1 MHVLED
7 CSQENS
13 AIIQHRNIMW
23 FWSIHCQQNGICGN
37 MRQRSEQEDGTRRY
51 RMADAANL
59 PKDVVLGVPIL
70 TLTGHYE
77 VNIENYRGILE
88 YTEQLIRINVRSGQI
103 RITGKSLE
111 INYYTTTD
119 MKITGKVEKIEY
131 S

>member
-1 MHVLED
+1 
-7 CSQENS
+7 
-13 AIIQHRNIMW
+13 
-23 FWSIHCQQNGICGN
+23 
-37 MRQRSEQEDGTRRY
+37 
-51 RMADAANL
+51 MADAANL
-59 PKDVVLGVPIL
+59 PKDVVLGVTIL

-77 VNIENYRGILE
+77 VNIENYRGIME

>member
-1 MHVLED
+1 
-7 CSQENS
+7 
-13 AIIQHRNIMW
+13 
-23 FWSIHCQQNGICGN
+23 

-70 TLTGHYE
+70 TL
-77 VNIENYRGILE
+77 
-88 YTEQLIRINVRSGQI
+88 TEQLIRINVRSGQI

>member
-1 MHVLED
+1 
-7 CSQENS
+7 
-13 AIIQHRNIMW
+13 
-23 FWSIHCQQNGICGN
+23 

-51 RMADAANL
+51 RMADASNL

>member
-1 MHVLED
+1 
-7 CSQENS
+7 
-13 AIIQHRNIMW
+13 
-23 FWSIHCQQNGICGN
+23 

-51 RMADAANL
+51 RMA
-59 PKDVVLGVPIL
+59 VLGVPIL

>member
-1 MHVLED
+1 
-7 CSQENS
+7 
-13 AIIQHRNIMW
+13 
-23 FWSIHCQQNGICGN
+23 
-37 MRQRSEQEDGTRRY
+37 
-51 RMADAANL
+51 MADAVNL

>member
-1 MHVLED
+1 
-7 CSQENS
+7 
-13 AIIQHRNIMW
+13 
-23 FWSIHCQQNGICGN
+23 

-111 INYYTTTD
+111 SNYYT
-119 MKITGKVEKIEY
+119 I
-131 S
+131 

>member
-1 MHVLED
+1 
-7 CSQENS
+7 
-13 AIIQHRNIMW
+13 
-23 FWSIHCQQNGICGN
+23 

-59 PKDVVLGVPIL
+59 PKDVVLSVPIL

>member
-1 MHVLED
+1 
-7 CSQENS
+7 
-13 AIIQHRNIMW
+13 
-23 FWSIHCQQNGICGN
+23 

-88 YTEQLIRINVRSGQI
+88 YTEQLIRINVRRGQI
-103 RITGKSLE
+103 RIIGKSLE

>member
-1 MHVLED
+1 
-7 CSQENS
+7 
-13 AIIQHRNIMW
+13 
-23 FWSIHCQQNGICGN
+23 

-77 VNIENYRGILE
+77 VNIENYRG
-88 YTEQLIRINVRSGQI
+88 NVRSGQI

>member
-1 MHVLED
+1 
-7 CSQENS
+7 
-13 AIIQHRNIMW
+13 
-23 FWSIHCQQNGICGN
+23 
-37 MRQRSEQEDGTRRY
+37 
-51 RMADAANL
+51 MADAANL
-59 PKDVVLGVPIL
+59 AKDVVLGVPIL

>member
-1 MHVLED
+1 
-7 CSQENS
+7 
-13 AIIQHRNIMW
+13 
-23 FWSIHCQQNGICGN
+23 
-37 MRQRSEQEDGTRRY
+37 
-51 RMADAANL
+51 MADAANL
-59 PKDVVLGVPIL
+59 PKDVVLGVPIR

-103 RITGKSLE
+103 RITVKSLE

>member
-1 MHVLED
+1 M
-7 CSQENS
+7 
-13 AIIQHRNIMW
+13 
-23 FWSIHCQQNGICGN
+23 
-37 MRQRSEQEDGTRRY
+37 Y
-51 RMADAANL
+51 RMADAVNL

>member
-1 MHVLED
+1 
-7 CSQENS
+7 
-13 AIIQHRNIMW
+13 MW
-23 FWSIHCQQNGICGN
+23 CWVS
-37 MRQRSEQEDGTRRY
+37 
-51 RMADAANL
+51 
-59 PKDVVLGVPIL
+59 PIL

>member
-1 MHVLED
+1 
-7 CSQENS
+7 
-13 AIIQHRNIMW
+13 
-23 FWSIHCQQNGICGN
+23 

-59 PKDVVLGVPIL
+59 PQDVVL

>member
-1 MHVLED
+1 M
-7 CSQENS
+7 
-13 AIIQHRNIMW
+13 
-23 FWSIHCQQNGICGN
+23 
-37 MRQRSEQEDGTRRY
+37 
-51 RMADAANL
+51 
-59 PKDVVLGVPIL
+59 VLGVPIL

>member
-1 MHVLED
+1 
-7 CSQENS
+7 
-13 AIIQHRNIMW
+13 
-23 FWSIHCQQNGICGN
+23 
-37 MRQRSEQEDGTRRY
+37 
-51 RMADAANL
+51 MADAANL
-59 PKDVVLGVPIL
+59 PKVVVLGVPFL
-70 TLTGHYE
+70 TLTGLYE

>member
-1 MHVLED
+1 M
-7 CSQENS
+7 CGKT
-13 AIIQHRNIMW
+13 APGKIQQLY
-23 FWSIHCQQNGICGN
+23 SIGILCGSEAYTVN
-37 MRQRSEQEDGTRRY
+37 KTVYAEQEDGTRRY

>member
-1 MHVLED
+1 
-7 CSQENS
+7 
-13 AIIQHRNIMW
+13 
-23 FWSIHCQQNGICGN
+23 
-37 MRQRSEQEDGTRRY
+37 
-51 RMADAANL
+51 MADSANF

>member
-1 MHVLED
+1 
-7 CSQENS
+7 
-13 AIIQHRNIMW
+13 
-23 FWSIHCQQNGICGN
+23 
-37 MRQRSEQEDGTRRY
+37 
-51 RMADAANL
+51 MADAANL
-59 PKDVVLGVPIL
+59 PKDVVLRVPIL

>member
-1 MHVLED
+1 
-7 CSQENS
+7 
-13 AIIQHRNIMW
+13 
-23 FWSIHCQQNGICGN
+23 

-51 RMADAANL
+51 RMADATNL

>member
-1 MHVLED
+1 
-7 CSQENS
+7 
-13 AIIQHRNIMW
+13 
-23 FWSIHCQQNGICGN
+23 

-59 PKDVVLGVPIL
+59 PKDVVLGVPIP

>member
-1 MHVLED
+1 
-7 CSQENS
+7 
-13 AIIQHRNIMW
+13 
-23 FWSIHCQQNGICGN
+23 
-37 MRQRSEQEDGTRRY
+37 
-51 RMADAANL
+51 MADAANF

>member
-1 MHVLED
+1 
-7 CSQENS
+7 
-13 AIIQHRNIMW
+13 
-23 FWSIHCQQNGICGN
+23 

-59 PKDVVLGVPIL
+59 PKDEVLGVPIL

>member
-1 MHVLED
+1 
-7 CSQENS
+7 
-13 AIIQHRNIMW
+13 
-23 FWSIHCQQNGICGN
+23 

-59 PKDVVLGVPIL
+59 RKDVVLGVPIL

>member
-1 MHVLED
+1 MHVRED
-7 CSQENS
+7 CSRENS

-23 FWSIHCQQNGICGN
+23 FLSIHCQQNGICGN

>member
-1 MHVLED
+1 
-7 CSQENS
+7 
-13 AIIQHRNIMW
+13 
-23 FWSIHCQQNGICGN
+23 

-59 PKDVVLGVPIL
+59 PKDVVLGVPI
-70 TLTGHYE
+70 LTGHYE

>member
-1 MHVLED
+1 
-7 CSQENS
+7 
-13 AIIQHRNIMW
+13 
-23 FWSIHCQQNGICGN
+23 
-37 MRQRSEQEDGTRRY
+37 
-51 RMADAANL
+51 MADAANL

-88 YTEQLIRINVRSGQI
+88 YTEQLIHINVPSEQI
-103 RITGKSLE
+103 RITGKSHK

>member
-1 MHVLED
+1 
-7 CSQENS
+7 
-13 AIIQHRNIMW
+13 
-23 FWSIHCQQNGICGN
+23 
-37 MRQRSEQEDGTRRY
+37 
-51 RMADAANL
+51 MADAANL
-59 PKDVVLGVPIL
+59 PKDVVLCVPIL

>member
-1 MHVLED
+1 
-7 CSQENS
+7 
-13 AIIQHRNIMW
+13 
-23 FWSIHCQQNGICGN
+23 
-37 MRQRSEQEDGTRRY
+37 MRQRSEQEEGTRKY

-88 YTEQLIRINVRSGQI
+88 YTGQLIRVKIRSGQI
-103 RITGKSLE
+103 RITGKALE
-111 INYYTTTD
+111 IDYYTTTD

>member
-1 MHVLED
+1 MVLKHTL
-7 CSQENS
+7 STK
-13 AIIQHRNIMW
+13 RY
-23 FWSIHCQQNGICGN
+23 
-37 MRQRSEQEDGTRRY
+37 MRQYETEIRTRR
-51 RMADAANL
+51 RDTKVSHGRCSKFAEGCGAGCPD
-59 PKDVVLGVPIL
+59 
-70 TLTGHYE
+70 
-77 VNIENYRGILE
+77 YRGILE

>member
-1 MHVLED
+1 
-7 CSQENS
+7 
-13 AIIQHRNIMW
+13 
-23 FWSIHCQQNGICGN
+23 

-70 TLTGHYE
+70 NLTGHYE

>member
-1 MHVLED
+1 
-7 CSQENS
+7 
-13 AIIQHRNIMW
+13 
-23 FWSIHCQQNGICGN
+23 

-59 PKDVVLGVPIL
+59 PKDVVGVPIL

>member
-1 MHVLED
+1 
-7 CSQENS
+7 
-13 AIIQHRNIMW
+13 
-23 FWSIHCQQNGICGN
+23 
-37 MRQRSEQEDGTRRY
+37 
-51 RMADAANL
+51 MADAANL
-59 PKDVVLGVPIL
+59 PKDVVLGVPI
-70 TLTGHYE
+70 HYE

>member
-1 MHVLED
+1 
-7 CSQENS
+7 
-13 AIIQHRNIMW
+13 MW
-23 FWSIHCQQNGICGN
+23 FRSIHCQQNGICGN

-70 TLTGHYE
+70 TLTGHNE

>member
-1 MHVLED
+1 
-7 CSQENS
+7 
-13 AIIQHRNIMW
+13 
-23 FWSIHCQQNGICGN
+23 
-37 MRQRSEQEDGTRRY
+37 MRQYETEIRTRR
-51 RMADAANL
+51 RDTKVSHADAANL

>member
-1 MHVLED
+1 MQQI
-7 CSQENS
+7 C
-13 AIIQHRNIMW
+13 RRMW
-23 FWSIHCQQNGICGN
+23 CW
-37 MRQRSEQEDGTRRY
+37 
-51 RMADAANL
+51 
-59 PKDVVLGVPIL
+59 VPIL

>member
-1 MHVLED
+1 
-7 CSQENS
+7 
-13 AIIQHRNIMW
+13 
-23 FWSIHCQQNGICGN
+23 
-37 MRQRSEQEDGTRRY
+37 
-51 RMADAANL
+51 MADAANL
-59 PKDVVLGVPIL
+59 PKDVVLGVLIL

>member
-1 MHVLED
+1 M
-7 CSQENS
+7 CGKP
-13 AIIQHRNIMW
+13 APRKIQQLY
-23 FWSIHCQQNGICGN
+23 SIGILCG
-37 MRQRSEQEDGTRRY
+37 SEAYTV
-51 RMADAANL
+51 N
-59 PKDVVLGVPIL
+59 KTVLGVPIL

>member
-1 MHVLED
+1 
-7 CSQENS
+7 
-13 AIIQHRNIMW
+13 
-23 FWSIHCQQNGICGN
+23 
-37 MRQRSEQEDGTRRY
+37 
-51 RMADAANL
+51 MADAANL
-59 PKDVVLGVPIL
+59 PEDVVLGVPIL